1 MSLVSQKTWDNMPDD
16 EKKKIRDEY
25 NSCYRT
31 PNDKYILERTFGK
44 GNLQQPS
51 PKIKTWKDVAIY
63 NPELWDFINNL
74 GREISNCPYIDSKLY
89 KKLVAAIHIKK
100 LIELSY
106 GGMVSEEEWKN
117 EEWYKCVVLPSS
129 QEEFLS
135 LYEEDGFSFIDVRQY
150 QDKQFIAFHTHDQRE
165 EFMSYP
171 ENVKLV
177 KEYYYDE
184 YRPTK

>member
-1 MSLVSQKTWDNMPDD
+1 METDIRKWEDFNQKEQQHIKKLYQNAVQANDTLQVLVYQMA
-16 EKKKIRDEY
+16 
-25 NSCYRT
+25 
-31 PNDKYILERTFGK
+31 FGSK
-44 GNLQQPS
+44 VFEEN
-51 PKIKTWKDVAIY
+51 KIKTWDDFLKEFHKGEDW
-63 NPELWDFINNL
+63 NPKHELSDLFL
-74 GREISNCPYIDSKLY
+74 YGISDKVKRKMIATAKLS
-89 KKLVAAIHIKK
+89 K
-100 LIELSY
+100 LIEFGY